1 MVKQGHGL
9 HQGDEYEHIGYT
21 ARQLQDAIHSPIRG
35 TQLGGPSG
43 DMLTRVQEGGYAEHL
58 GIVGELFQS
67 SDLDKIFTQP
77 KYVAMILDNVPLFK
91 AVTGVEEIAA
101 KGEDMTPED
110 VSVSQFLFVFPLPF
124 SSIVH

>member
-1 MVKQGHGL
+1 M
-9 HQGDEYEHIGYT
+9 GYT

-35 TQLGGPSG
+35 TQLGGPTG
-43 DMLTRVQEGGYAEHL
+43 DLLTRVQQGGYAEHL

-77 KYVAMILDNVPLFK
+77 KYVAMILDNVPVFK

-101 KGEDMTPED
+101 KGEDMTPQD
-110 VSVSQFLFVFPLPF
+110 VSVCHFPF
-124 SSIVH
+124 SPPFLSPYCAFLPPFL